1 MDLFFNDHF
10 SDEEYDFEI
19 VEEKST
25 SAVLDEKKQKM
36 RKILE
41 ILKQKADAMSSD
53 DSSDENPNH
62 ESEDDDSDDDCVI
75 TSAYTP
81 PVATKETLE
90 GKTAKE
96 IECILL
102 ESDDDDDKPS
112 TSEIKFPPSKLSLP
126 PPKSS

>member
-1 MDLFFNDHF
+1 M
-10 SDEEYDFEI
+10 
-19 VEEKST
+19 
-25 SAVLDEKKQKM
+25 LDEKKQKM

-53 DSSDENPNH
+53 DSDAMSSDENSNH